1 MEAESFTVSVSGD
14 VTLRQHNTAICKTW
28 QFNTD
33 ISRNSY
39 YGVYNTYFSRS
50 NELFMDIPQKN
61 VFHFEM
67 HITEKKSFLCVFDFY
82 ESFRF

>member
-39 YGVYNTYFSRS
+39 SGVYNTYFSRS

-61 VFHFEM
+61 GFHLKC
-67 HITEKKSFLCVFDFY
+67 ILQKKWVAIAI
-82 ESFRF
+82 